1 MALNILLLC
10 DVTKRRDMLVVWE
23 QSQQV
28 EVGMNASVQYRLTRL
43 KLK

>member
-1 MALNILLLC
+1 MALNILLLS

-28 EVGMNASVQYRLTRL
+28 EVYDTLPEVG
-43 KLK
+43 